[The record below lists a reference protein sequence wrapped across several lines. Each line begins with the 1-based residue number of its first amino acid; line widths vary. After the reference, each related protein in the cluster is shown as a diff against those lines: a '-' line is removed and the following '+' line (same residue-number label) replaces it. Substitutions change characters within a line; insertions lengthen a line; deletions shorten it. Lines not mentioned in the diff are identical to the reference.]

1 MSEKE
6 ILLTA
11 ILKCQRAE
19 LYSGRLVLTEE
30 QREKLSYYLSL
41 RAQGVPLQYI
51 LGETEFFGFRFKVD
65 KRVLIPRPETEI
77 LVEAVIRRTS
87 ATKRWRTP
95 DRALWRAKD
104 EGCRTTDCESRITNY
119 EPRIL
124 DIGAGSGCIA
134 VALAKSLPD
143 ARVTAVDISCQALEL
158 ARENA
163 LLNGVS
169 DRINFIQ
176 SDLFPPTAEAFD
188 IIVSNPPYVC
198 SQEIEKLS
206 LEVRNEPRLALDGGN
221 DGLSFYR
228 GIIPRAGRLL
238 KNGGFLALEMGFLQR
253 QGIEEIIKS
262 QDRLRL
268 KEVIKDYSD
277 IERIMVMEKWIN

>member
-1 MSEKE
+1 MTERE

-11 ILKCQRAE
+11 ILKCQRAD
-19 LYSGRLVLTEE
+19 LYSGRWSLTKE
-30 QREKLSYYLSL
+30 QEDRLAYCLSL
-41 RAQGVPLQYI
+41 RSQGIPLQYV
-51 LGETEFFGFRFKVD
+51 LGETEFFGLRLKVD
-65 KRVLIPRPETEI
+65 KRVLIPRPETEL
-77 LVEAVIRRTS
+77 LVEAVIRRVS

-104 EGCRTTDCESRITNY
+104 EGSRTTDY

-134 VALAKSLPD
+134 VALAKSLPN
-143 ARVTAVDISCQALEL
+143 ARVTAVDISCQALDL

-163 LLNGVS
+163 LLNEVS

-188 IIVSNPPYVC
+188 IIVSNPPYIC

-206 LEVRNEPRLALDGGN
+206 AEVRNEPRLSLDGGN
-221 DGLSFYR
+221 DGLDFYR
-228 GIIPRAGRLL
+228 EIIPRVGGLL
-238 KNGGFLALEMGFLQR
+238 NNGGFLFLEIGWNQRKAIEGIIDKQNALKLE
-253 QGIEEIIKS
+253 
-262 QDRLRL
+262 
-268 KEVIKDYSD
+268 EVIKDYSG
-277 IERIMVMEKWIN
+277 IERIMVLGKWIN